1 MGLEDGNVISPENL
15 HKIHDKN
22 FKRLLTWMSVGEDVT
37 NGLWAVYGARLG
49 CHMTN
54 VQREAWDWKNVRD
67 FRWLTKFFEEEVFP
81 EFEGGDELCINTGM
95 RWDKD
100 KLKAKTVD
108 LGIDIRKQLKLKIA
122 DMGPEG
128 SEFFKEVYI
137 NPSRLGAQI
146 REDQVE
152 DTLE

>member
-1 MGLEDGNVISPENL
+1 
-15 HKIHDKN
+15 
-22 FKRLLTWMSVGEDVT
+22 
-37 NGLWAVYGARLG
+37 
-49 CHMTN
+49 MTN